1 MKHFYVITNNQ
12 KDPDRTTTERIR
24 TYLEKRG
31 CTCEVQEQSEQG
43 DIHTD
48 AGKIPRETQCILVL
62 GGDGTILQASRDTVE
77 LEIPVIGVNLGTLG
91 YLAEIEQNRL
101 EEALDRLIQDDYEL
115 EKRMMLRGTIAGNE
129 IDALND
135 IVISRKGS
143 LRIIE
148 YKVYVNNRL
157 LLTFSADGVIL
168 ATPTG
173 STGYNLSAGGPIVEP
188 RAEIILVT
196 PICAHTT
203 NARTIVL
210 SPEDVISVE
219 IPYGRD
225 NAPQEAE
232 INFDGTTK
240 VPFQTGERIM
250 ITCSPRHVEFVKLDQ
265 ENFLQVLHK
274 KMS

>member
-12 KDPDRTTTERIR
+12 KDPDRVTTERIR
-24 TYLEKRG
+24 SYFLSRG
-31 CTCEVQEQSEQG
+31 CICEVQEQSEQG

-48 AGKIPRETQCILVL
+48 AAKIPKETQCILVL

-91 YLAEIEQNRL
+91 YLAEIEQDCL
-101 EEALDRLIQDDYEL
+101 EEALERLIQDDYEL
-115 EKRMMLRGTIAGNE
+115 EKRMMLRGTLAGNE

-143 LRIIE
+143 LRIID

-157 LLTFSADGVIL
+157 LLTFSADGIII

-210 SPEDVISVE
+210 SPEDEISVE

-225 NAPQEAE
+225 DAPQEVE
-232 INFDGTTK
+232 VNFDGTTK
-240 VPFQTGERIM
+240 VPLCTGERIG

-265 ENFLQVLHK
+265 ESFLQVLHK

>member
-12 KDPDRTTTERIR
+12 KDPDRVTTERIR
-24 TYLEKRG
+24 SYLEKNG
-31 CTCEVQEQSEQG
+31 CACEIQEQTGQE

-48 AGKIPRETQCILVL
+48 ETRIPAETECILVL
-62 GGDGTILQASRDTVE
+62 GGDGTILQASRDTVN

-91 YLAEIEQNRL
+91 YLAEIEQDHL
-101 EEALDRLIQDDYEL
+101 EPALDRLIRDDYEL
-115 EKRMMLRGTIAGNE
+115 EKRMMLRGTIDGNE

-143 LRIIE
+143 LRIIT
-148 YKVYVNNRL
+148 YNVYVNNRL
-157 LLTFSADGVIL
+157 LLTFSADGIII

-188 RAEIILVT
+188 RAEMILVT
-196 PICAHTT
+196 PICPHTT

-210 SPEDVISVE
+210 SPEDEISVE
-219 IPYGRD
+219 LPYGRD
-225 NAPQEAE
+225 DAPQEVE
-232 INFDGTTK
+232 LNFDGTTK
-240 VPFQTGERIM
+240 LSFRTGERIS

-265 ENFLQVLHK
+265 ESFLQVLHK

>member
-1 MKHFYVITNNQ
+1 M
-12 KDPDRTTTERIR
+12 
-24 TYLEKRG
+24 
-31 CTCEVQEQSEQG
+31 
-43 DIHTD
+43 
-48 AGKIPRETQCILVL
+48 
-62 GGDGTILQASRDTVE
+62 
-77 LEIPVIGVNLGTLG
+77 
-91 YLAEIEQNRL
+91 
-101 EEALDRLIQDDYEL
+101 
-115 EKRMMLRGTIAGNE
+115 
-129 IDALND
+129 
-135 IVISRKGS
+135 
-143 LRIIE
+143 
-148 YKVYVNNRL
+148 
-157 LLTFSADGVIL
+157 
-168 ATPTG
+168 
-173 STGYNLSAGGPIVEP
+173 EP

-225 NAPQEAE
+225 NAPQEVE